1 MITAVC
7 ILNRTGDLLAF
18 RRYRNDFNKTALED
32 YRIGVVA
39 ANELKSPATLLDQ
52 FSFLHFYHNEVYYVA
67 MTRKNANAALI
78 FEFLGRLPD
87 IFQSVLSLPDINQHQ
102 IKLNA
107 ADIIELLDEMVDSGY
122 PQITDV
128 PMLRLLTHRRP
139 PSVKSDLDSQQ
150 VTIAATGAI
159 SWRPQNIRHKVNEV
173 LVDVGERVST
183 LISSTGKVLDS
194 VVDGSIILK
203 VHLSGMPECKIGFND
218 KMSIDSEQ
226 KRQDTPFV
234 GTTNGV
240 DVDDMVF
247 HQCVRLSNFAKDRA
261 ITFIPPDG
269 EFELMR
275 YRKTNNIK
283 IPFSITP
290 MIRELGPGQTEVK
303 VVVKSEFNSNLQ
315 AHPFILTIP
324 MPNNTSKVKI
334 VVGIGDAK
342 YVMSKNAV
350 VWRIGHFPGTSQ
362 FEISCLVSCLASVLK
377 KDASTKLTEP
387 ILADFAIVM
396 FSSTGLSLRYMTIVE
411 KSNYHIDRYIRYRTR
426 AGKFEVRMV

>member
-7 ILNRTGDLLAF
+7 ILNRTGDLLAI
-18 RRYRNDFNKTALED
+18 RRYLNDFDKNALED
-32 YRIGVVA
+32 YRISVIA
-39 ANELKSPATLLDQ
+39 ANELKSPATLINHI
-52 FSFLHFYHNEVYYVA
+52 SFLHVYHNEVYYVA

-78 FEFLGRLPD
+78 FEFLERLPE
-87 IFQSVLSLPDINQHQ
+87 IFQTILGLPEVNQNQ

-107 ADIIELLDEMVDSGY
+107 PEIIELLDEMVDAGY
-122 PQITDV
+122 PQATDIEI
-128 PMLRLLTHRRP
+128 LRLLTHSKP
-139 PSVKSDLDSQQ
+139 PSVKSAINNQQ

-159 SWRPQNIRHKVNEV
+159 TWRPPNIRHKVNEV
-173 LVDVGERVST
+173 LVDVGEKVST
-183 LISSTGKVLDS
+183 LISSTGKILDS

-218 KMSIDSEQ
+218 KVSMDSEQ
-226 KRQDTPFV
+226 KKQDVPFV
-234 GTTNGV
+234 GTTTAV

-290 MIRELGPGQTEVK
+290 MVREVGVGQTEVK
-303 VVVKSEFNSNLQ
+303 VVVKSEFNSNLM
-315 AHPFILTIP
+315 AHPFILAIP
-324 MPNNTSKVKI
+324 MPSNTSKVKI
-334 VVGIGDAK
+334 VAPTGDAK
-342 YVMSKNAV
+342 YVMSKNSV
-350 VWRIGHFPGTSQ
+350 LWRVGHFPGAAQ
-362 FEISCLVSCLASVLK
+362 YEISCLVHCLASVK

-387 ILADFAIVM
+387 ISAEFSIVM
-396 FSSTGLSLRYMTIVE
+396 FSATGLSLRYMTIVE

-426 AGKFEVRMV
+426 AGKFEVRMI

>member
-1 MITAVC
+1 MY
-7 ILNRTGDLLAF
+7 F
-18 RRYRNDFNKTALED
+18 ED
-32 YRIGVVA
+32 YRIGVIA
-39 ANELKSPATLLDQ
+39 ANELKSPATMVDQ
-52 FSFLHFYHNEVYYVA
+52 FSFLHVYHNEVYYVA

-78 FEFLGRLPD
+78 FEFLERLPE
-87 IFQSVLSLPDINQHQ
+87 IFQSVLSLPDINQNQ

-107 ADIIELLDEMVDSGY
+107 PEIIELLDEMVDAGY
-122 PQITDV
+122 PQMTDIQI
-128 PMLRLLTHRRP
+128 LRLLTHRRP
-139 PSVKSDLDSQQ
+139 PSVKSDLSSQQ

-173 LVDVGERVST
+173 LVDVGERVT
-183 LISSTGKVLDS
+183 ALISSTGKILDS

-218 KMSIDSEQ
+218 KVSIDSEQ
-226 KRQDTPFV
+226 KKQDVPFV

-290 MIRELGPGQTEVK
+290 MIRDLGPGQTEVK

-334 VVGIGDAK
+334 VAPTGDAK

-350 VWRIGHFPGTSQ
+350 VWRIGHFPGASQ
-362 FEISCLVSCLASVLK
+362 FELSCLVMCLASVK
-377 KDASTKLTEP
+377 KDSSTKLTEP